1 MKTTRFNAAIKDLV
15 AKDKVEIRRQLVDN
29 ALKSN
34 QLDLESKLIEIDDQK
49 NQVIRDLATADNS
62 MIKANIQRLAEL
74 IQKEELLNAAM
85 NLSKKV
91 TTVLDEE
98 IEVEEEKKK

>member
-1 MKTTRFNAAIKDLV
+1 MKTTRFNAATKGLV

-34 QLDLESKLIEIDDQK
+34 QLDLESKLIEIDEQK
-49 NQVIRDLATADNS
+49 NQIIRNLATADNS
-62 MIKANIQRLAEL
+62 LVKDNIQRLAEL
-74 IQKEELLNAAM
+74 LQKEETLKAAM

-91 TTVLDEE
+91 TIVLDEE
-98 IEVEEEKKK
+98 IEVEEEKEK

>member
-1 MKTTRFNAAIKDLV
+1 M
-15 AKDKVEIRRQLVDN
+15 DN

-34 QLDLESKLIEIDDQK
+34 QLDLESKLIEIDEQK
-49 NQVIRDLATADNS
+49 NQIIRDLATADNS

-74 IQKEELLNAAM
+74 IQKEETLNIAM

>member
-1 MKTTRFNAAIKDLV
+1 MKTTRFKAATKDLV

-34 QLDLESKLIEIDDQK
+34 QLDLESKLIEIDEQK
-49 NQVIRDLATADNS
+49 NQIIHALATADNS

-85 NLSKKV
+85 NISKKV
-91 TTVLDEE
+91 LTVLDEE
-98 IEVEEEKKK
+98 IEVEEEKEK

>member
-1 MKTTRFNAAIKDLV
+1 MKATRFNAATKDLV
-15 AKDKVEIRRQLVDN
+15 AKDKIEIRCQLIN
-29 ALKSN
+29 NTIKSS
-34 QLDLESKLIEIDDQK
+34 QLDIESKLIEIDERK
-49 NQVIRDLATADNS
+49 NQIIRDLATADNS

-74 IQKEELLNAAM
+74 IQKEETLNIAM

>member
-1 MKTTRFNAAIKDLV
+1 MKITRFEAATKGLV
-15 AKDKVEIRRQLVDN
+15 TKDKVEIRRQLVDN

-34 QLDLESKLIEIDDQK
+34 QLDLESKLIEIDEQK
-49 NQVIRDLATADNS
+49 NKIIKDLATADNS
-62 MIKANIQRLAEL
+62 MIKDNIQRLAEL
-74 IQKEELLNAAM
+74 IQKEETLNTAM

-91 TTVLDEE
+91 STVLDEE

>member
-1 MKTTRFNAAIKDLV
+1 MKTTRFNAATKGLV

-34 QLDLESKLIEIDDQK
+34 QLDLESKLIEIDEQK
-49 NQVIRDLATADNS
+49 NQIIRDLATADNS
-62 MIKANIQRLAEL
+62 MIKANIQRLTEL
-74 IQKEELLNAAM
+74 IQKEETLNTAM
-85 NLSKKV
+85 SLSKKV
-91 TTVLDEE
+91 FTVLDEE

>member
-1 MKTTRFNAAIKDLV
+1 MKTTRFNAATKGLV

-34 QLDLESKLIEIDDQK
+34 QLDLESKLIEIDEQK
-49 NQVIRDLATADNS
+49 NKIIQDLATDDNS
-62 MIKANIQRLAEL
+62 MIKAHIQCLAEL

>member
-1 MKTTRFNAAIKDLV
+1 MKTTRFNAATKGLV

-34 QLDLESKLIEIDDQK
+34 QLDLESQLIEIDEQK
-49 NQVIRDLATADNS
+49 NKIIQDLATADNS
-62 MIKANIQRLAEL
+62 MIKANIQRLAEH
-74 IQKEELLNAAM
+74 IQNEELLKAAM

>member
-1 MKTTRFNAAIKDLV
+1 MKTTRFNAATKGL
-15 AKDKVEIRRQLVDN
+15 ATKDKVEIRRQLVDN

-34 QLDLESKLIEIDDQK
+34 QLDLESKLIEIDEQK
-49 NQVIRDLATADNS
+49 NQIIRDLATADNS

-85 NLSKKV
+85 KLSKKV
-91 TTVLDEE
+91 LTVLDEE

>member
-1 MKTTRFNAAIKDLV
+1 MKTTRFNAATKGLV

-34 QLDLESKLIEIDDQK
+34 QLDLESQLIEIDEKK
-49 NQVIRDLATADNS
+49 NKIIQDLATADNS

-74 IQKEELLNAAM
+74 IQNEELLKAAM

>member
-1 MKTTRFNAAIKDLV
+1 MKTTRFKAAIKGLV

-29 ALKSN
+29 ALKSS
-34 QLDLESKLIEIDDQK
+34 QLDLESKLIEIDEQK
-49 NQVIRDLATADNS
+49 NQISRDLATADNS

-74 IQKEELLNAAM
+74 IQKEETLNIAM

>member
-1 MKTTRFNAAIKDLV
+1 MKTTRFNAATKGLV

-34 QLDLESKLIEIDDQK
+34 QLDLESKLIEIDEQK

-62 MIKANIQRLAEL
+62 LVKENIQRLADL
-74 IQKEELLNAAM
+74 LQKEETLNAAM
-85 NLSKKV
+85 KLSKKV
-91 TTVLDEE
+91 LTVLDEE
-98 IEVEEEKKK
+98 IEVEEEKEK

>member
-1 MKTTRFNAAIKDLV
+1 MKTTRFKAATNGLV

-34 QLDLESKLIEIDDQK
+34 QLDLESKLIEIDEQK
-49 NQVIRDLATADNS
+49 NQAIRDLATADNS

-91 TTVLDEE
+91 ITVLDEE

>member
-1 MKTTRFNAAIKDLV
+1 MKTTRFKAATKGLV

-34 QLDLESKLIEIDDQK
+34 QLDLESKLIEIDEQK
-49 NQVIRDLATADNS
+49 NQIIRDLATADNS
-62 MIKANIQRLAEL
+62 LVKDNIQRLADL
-74 IQKEELLNAAM
+74 LQKEETLNAAM

-91 TTVLDEE
+91 LTVLDEE

>member
-1 MKTTRFNAAIKDLV
+1 MKTTRFNAATKGLV

-34 QLDLESKLIEIDDQK
+34 QLDLESKLIEIDERK
-49 NQVIRDLATADNS
+49 NKIIQDLATADNS

-74 IQKEELLNAAM
+74 IQEEELLNAAM
-85 NLSKKV
+85 NLSKRV

>member
-1 MKTTRFNAAIKDLV
+1 M
-15 AKDKVEIRRQLVDN
+15 DN

-34 QLDLESKLIEIDDQK
+34 QLDLESKLIEIDEQK
-49 NQVIRDLATADNS
+49 NQIIRDLATADNS

>member
-1 MKTTRFNAAIKDLV
+1 MKTTRFNAATKGLA

-34 QLDLESKLIEIDDQK
+34 QLDLESKLIEIDEQK
-49 NQVIRDLATADNS
+49 NKIIQDLATADNS
-62 MIKANIQRLAEL
+62 MIKAHIQRLAEL
-74 IQKEELLNAAM
+74 IQKEETLNTAM

-91 TTVLDEE
+91 LTVLDEE
-98 IEVEEEKKK
+98 IEVEEDKKK

>member
-1 MKTTRFNAAIKDLV
+1 MKTTRFKAATNSLV

-34 QLDLESKLIEIDDQK
+34 QLDLESKLIEIDEQK

-91 TTVLDEE
+91 STVLDEE
-98 IEVEEEKKK
+98 IEVEEDKKK